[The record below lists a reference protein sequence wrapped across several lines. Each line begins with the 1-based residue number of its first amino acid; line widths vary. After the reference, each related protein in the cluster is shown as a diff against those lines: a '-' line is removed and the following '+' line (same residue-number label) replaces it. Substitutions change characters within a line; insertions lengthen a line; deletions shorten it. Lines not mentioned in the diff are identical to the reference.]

1 MNPLFVTMPE
11 KPVKPEPKR
20 DEVELETQIIMRMP
34 VVSKQAHFN
43 SLIVY
48 FQNYG
53 ILLQY
58 SIIKDKETCKT

>member
-1 MNPLFVTMPE
+1 MFVTMPE

-43 SLIVY
+43 
-48 FQNYG
+48 NYN
-53 ILLQY
+53 IHNICMFHRNRQDY
-58 SIIKDKETCKT
+58 CVRPSKVERTT